1 MAAATSTILIGLVAA
16 GTATQ
21 VVGAWKSGTA
31 AKKAGE
37 AQRRVAESQAELLDY
52 NASVADLQAQ
62 DAIDRGRLDENRY
75 RSQIRGLIGSQRA
88 GYAAQGVS
96 VAEGS
101 PADVQADTAFLGEL
115 DALTLRQNAMREA
128 WGYQV
133 QAYDTRGRAE
143 IARREGV
150 VLEQTGLAQQGAARW
165 AAFGAAASG
174 AGNLALMRYGFNQ
187 ATRQPPVTSYT
198 QVPAYMRA
206 I

>member
-1 MAAATSTILIGLVAA
+1 MAAATTTILIGLVAA

-21 VVGAWKSGTA
+21 VAGAWKSGTA
-31 AKKAGE
+31 AKKAGQ

-62 DAIDRGRLDENRY
+62 DALDRGVLDEGRY
-75 RSQIRGLIGSQRA
+75 RSQIRGLIGTQRA
-88 GYAAQGVS
+88 DYAAQGVS

-115 DALTLRQNAMREA
+115 DALTVRQNAMREA

-133 QAYDTRGRAE
+133 QAYDTRARAD

-150 VLEQTGLAQQGAARW
+150 VLEQTGLAQQTAARW
-165 AAFGAAASG
+165 AAFGAGLSG
-174 AGNLALMRYGFNQ
+174 AGNVAMLKYGFDRS
-187 ATRQPPVTSYT
+187 TRQPPVISYT
-198 QVPAYMRA
+198 QVPAYMRG